1 MDIEN
6 YLSEMFAFSKFD
18 EDNALHDITS
28 SVLAKYGLSEDE
40 DELLF
45 DDELGMINAAGNA
58 FDDGYDPF
66 DDDDSEGEE

>member
-6 YLSEMFAFSKFD
+6 YLSELFAFSKFD
-18 EDNALHDITS
+18 DDSGLRDITS

-45 DDELGMINAAGNA
+45 DDELENINAAMGNIDEMPDG
-58 FDDGYDPF
+58 FDEEN
-66 DDDDSEGEE
+66 DSP